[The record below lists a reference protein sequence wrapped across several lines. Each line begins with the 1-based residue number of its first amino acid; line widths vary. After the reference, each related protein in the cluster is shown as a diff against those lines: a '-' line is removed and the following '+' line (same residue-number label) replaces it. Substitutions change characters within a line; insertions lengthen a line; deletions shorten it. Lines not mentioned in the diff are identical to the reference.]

1 MDHWN
6 NYNLTTS
13 EIISM
18 INECKWK
25 NWMDHWNNCNLSTS
39 VGKLWST
46 NQSLSNPKKKDERI
60 AVKFTEIT
68 ITDTKE

>member
-1 MDHWN
+1 MYHWN

-18 INECKWK
+18 INENKWK
-25 NWMDHWNNCNLSTS
+25 NWNNCNLSTS

-46 NQSLSNPKKKDERI
+46 DQSLSNPKKKDDRI

-68 ITDTKE
+68 ITDTKECSR